1 VQNKD
6 KLNDIRVEKARS
18 ILGSNSNLN
27 KKSKSLLIA
36 RGGNA
41 AVEIYYTCDD
51 FLVIS
56 LPYAEIVEIFQ
67 NVWAS

>member
-1 VQNKD
+1 MN
-6 KLNDIRVEKARS
+6 RR
-18 ILGSNSNLN
+18 
-27 KKSKSLLIA
+27 LIA

-67 NVWAS
+67 NVKVHTIC